1 MSEPVEWWI
10 TDAYMKE
17 ILDLDTQPFAT
28 VGRGTRAV
36 ARLPADLVGIAGVAV
51 VSVLLLVIVDVS
63 SPFLRAAVGFPLLFV
78 APGYAA
84 VSVLFPRESPPSETV
99 TTPLFGQTLPVS
111 GVERAA
117 LAFGLSVALLPL
129 FGIGIALTPYTFSQ
143 TTVVGLISG
152 FVLVC
157 AFLAGFRRIRI
168 PEQNRYEFS
177 FGRAYDTVHAALFG
191 TNSAVHT
198 AVNLILVASMLIALS
213 SVGYALVSPQDGE
226 QYTELQL
233 LTEDDDGEL
242 VATDYETTTTPN
254 DSVSLAINLENQEQS
269 EQTYTAV
276 VQEQWVDD
284 GEVLDRIEHDRLEYT
299 LADGESTQDAV
310 SMTPEAESGTV
321 RVAVLL
327 YDESV
332 PESPSL
338 ENADRSTYLWVT
350 VGDGGEVAG
359 DAGADGDGGDSEAD
373 DGEAEDEDEDDDG
386 GDEEDDED
394 EGDDDDGEDDDGEDD
409 D

>member
-36 ARLPADLVGIAGVAV
+36 ARLPTDLVGIAGVAIV
-51 VSVLLLVIVDVS
+51 AALLLLIVDVS
-63 SPFLRAAVGFPLLFV
+63 SPVLRAAVGFPLLFV

-99 TTPLFGQTLPVS
+99 ATPLFGQTLTVT

-129 FGIGIALTPYTFSQ
+129 FGIVIALTPYSFSSVA
-143 TTVVGLISG
+143 VVALISG

-157 AFLAGFRRIRI
+157 AFLAGIRRVRI

-177 FGRAYDTVHAALFG
+177 FARAYDTVHAALFG
-191 TNSAVHT
+191 TDSAVHT
-198 AVNLILVASMLIALS
+198 AVNLLLVASMLIALS

-242 VATDYETTTTPN
+242 VATDYETTTAPN
-254 DSVSLAINLENQEQS
+254 ESVSLAIDLENQEQS
-269 EQTYTAV
+269 EQAYTAV

-284 GEVLDRIEHDRLEYT
+284 GEVLDRLEHDRLEYT
-299 LADGESTQDAV
+299 LADGESTQDEM

-332 PESPSL
+332 PESPTI

-350 VGDGGEVAG
+350 VDAADSDAVGG
-359 DAGADGDGGDSEAD
+359 DADG
-373 DGEAEDEDEDDDG
+373 AEDDEDDSDDDEDDD
-386 GDEEDDED
+386 
-394 EGDDDDGEDDDGEDD
+394 DDDDSDDSDD
-409 D
+409 

>member
-1 MSEPVEWWI
+1 
-10 TDAYMKE
+10 MKE
-17 ILDLDTQPFAT
+17 ILDTQPFAT

-36 ARLPADLVGIAGVAV
+36 ARLPADLVGIAGIAAV
-51 VSVLLLVIVDVS
+51 SALLLLIVDVS
-63 SPFLRAAVGFPLLFV
+63 SPVLRAAVGFLLLFV
-78 APGYAA
+78 APGYAL
-84 VSVLFPRESPPSETV
+84 VSVLFPRENLSPKT
-99 TTPLFGQTLPVS
+99 TATPLFAQTLSVS

-129 FGIGIALTPYTFSQ
+129 FGIGIALTPYTFSS
-143 TTVVGLISG
+143 TAVVGFISG

-157 AFLAGFRRIRI
+157 AFLAGIRRVRV

-177 FGRAYDTVHAALFG
+177 FSRAYDTVHAALFG

-198 AVNLILVASMLIALS
+198 AVNLLLVASMLIALS

-233 LTEDDDGEL
+233 LTEDDNGEL
-242 VATDYETTTTPN
+242 VAADYETTTAPN
-254 DSVSLAINLENQEQS
+254 ESVSLAIDIENQEQS
-269 EQTYTAV
+269 EQAYTAV

-284 GEVLDRIEHDRLEYT
+284 GEVFDRIEHDRLEYT
-299 LADGESTQDAV
+299 LADGESTQDVV

-321 RVAVLL
+321 RMAVLL

-332 PESPSL
+332 PESPTI

-350 VGDGGEVAG
+350 I
-359 DAGADGDGGDSEAD
+359 DGGDAD
-373 DGEAEDEDEDDDG
+373 AVGGDTDDEVDEEDNDDDDDDEDDD
-386 GDEEDDED
+386 D
-394 EGDDDDGEDDDGEDD
+394 
-409 D
+409 